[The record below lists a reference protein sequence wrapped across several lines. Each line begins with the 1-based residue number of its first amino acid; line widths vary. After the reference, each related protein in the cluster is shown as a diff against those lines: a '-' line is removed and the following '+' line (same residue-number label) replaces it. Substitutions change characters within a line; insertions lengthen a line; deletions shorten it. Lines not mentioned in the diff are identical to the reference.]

1 MSSPSAPAVTARP
14 RRSARIAWACAAFV
28 LIAFVVI
35 ALVQPRDN
43 AGATFGWKD
52 QVGTGILGLL
62 IASGFWLLTRPRL
75 IADAASVR
83 TRSFAGSYR
92 TIPWDLIVDVQFPGN
107 ARFARLVLPGEEVLA
122 LYAVQRLDK
131 EQAVTVMR
139 GLRGL
144 LAQSRAQPSVSSFSP
159 GPSPGSSG

>member
-1 MSSPSAPAVTARP
+1 LSTQSVPPVTARP
-14 RRSARIAWACAAFV
+14 IVSARIAWAVAAVV
-28 LIAFVVI
+28 LIVFVVI

-52 QVGTGILGLL
+52 QIGTGILGLL

-75 IADAASVR
+75 VADAESVR

-92 TIPWDLIVDVQFPGN
+92 TIPWDLILDVQFPGN

-139 GLRGL
+139 GLRAL
-144 LAQSRAQPSVSSFSP
+144 LAQSRAKR
-159 GPSPGSSG
+159 